1 MSNSP
6 VDITEELIEKT
17 LKDLGKT
24 RAEFEQR
31 VEAAKPN
38 TSTEIIGNLLTV
50 VMQSMDTTAT
60 MLSLLMQKQME
71 LQNEIDTLKGGNTNG

>member
-1 MSNSP
+1 MENLP
-6 VDITEELIEKT
+6 FDITEELIEKT

-38 TSTEIIGNLLTV
+38 TSTEIIGSFMAVLMESV
-50 VMQSMDTTAT
+50 DSMGS
-60 MLSLLMQKQME
+60 MLSLVMQQNME
-71 LQNEIDTLKGGNTNG
+71 IKTEIEKLKGGNE